1 MEARVRIGHIPDT
14 CRPCPPLI
22 KLIGYE
28 HRGDAVV
35 VGGASIGK
43 HTHTVSLVVLRV
55 YIVSSKHRT
64 QSCPHPVYNEGLC
77 VCMRVCM
84 CLKLPAPPTPTSS
97 SRCSE
102 TINLIS
108 GGDKPTCVK
117 IASDPFACSI
127 HPVYHEKQC
136 VCMCVCGCLPLP
148 APHISSASS
157 RCS

>member
-1 MEARVRIGHIPDT
+1 M
-14 CRPCPPLI
+14 
-22 KLIGYE
+22 GYE
-28 HRGDAVV
+28 HRADAVV

-43 HTHTVSLVVLRV
+43 HTHTMSLVILSM
-55 YIVSSKHRT
+55 YIVSTKDQT
-64 QSCPHPVYNEGLC
+64 QSCLYPVYNEGLC
-77 VCMRVCM
+77 VCM
-84 CLKLPAPPTPTSS
+84 CLPLPAPPTPTSS

-117 IASDPFACSI
+117 IASYPLACSI

-136 VCMCVCGCLPLP
+136 VCMCVCVCLPLP
-148 APHISSASS
+148 APHISTASS